1 MLDLTLYFLNAMW
14 RQFFPILD
22 WLPKYKKVHFSGD
35 FFAGLTVGVMLIPQG
50 MAYAMLAGLPP
61 IFGLYAAFV
70 PQLVYAFTGT
80 SRQLAVGPVAM
91 DSLLVAAGLSVLS
104 ISRIEDYISMA
115 VFLALFMGGIQLL
128 LGLLRMGFLVQ
139 LLSKP
144 VISGFTSAA
153 AIIIGMS
160 QFKHLLGVQVPSNN
174 QLHRLLMD
182 LFGQLGQT
190 NLFALGL
197 GIVAMAIIW
206 GFKKWK
212 PKFPGI
218 LVAVVLSILTVWI
231 TRWDLQGLR
240 IVGEVPQGLPDFQL
254 PLFDPALFKTL
265 LPTALT
271 LALIAF
277 LEAVSVAKAI
287 QEQHKDYEINAN
299 QELRALG
306 LSNIIGSFFQSYPT
320 TGGFS
325 RTALNHFAGAK
336 TGLSFLISAGVVAIT
351 LLFLTPLFYY
361 MPLTVLAALVIVAVS
376 SLIDLKY
383 PLVLFKTRMDEF
395 VLLSFTF
402 LTTLFVGITHGIL
415 LGVVLSLVLLLYRI
429 SNPHFAVLARIKGSN
444 LYRNIKRFASEVE
457 DRDDLIIIRFDAQLF
472 FGNRD
477 FFKKT
482 LLEALQE
489 KQATLKGLILNAESI
504 NYIDSSAL
512 DTLLA
517 IARTLKEKN
526 IRFMIAG
533 AIGPTRDI
541 LLKKEV
547 RKAIGTDNFFVS
559 TTHAVAAFD
568 GQSEDEA
575 LNKSISHQKNQ

>member
-1 MLDLTLYFLNAMW
+1 ML
-14 RQFFPILD
+14 RSFFPILD
-22 WLPKYKKVHFSGD
+22 WLPNYKKTHFSGD
-35 FFAGLTVGVMLIPQG
+35 LFAGLTVGVMLIPQG

-70 PQLVYAFTGT
+70 PQIIYAFTGT

-91 DSLLVAAGLSVLS
+91 DSLLVAAGLGALA
-104 ISRIEDYISMA
+104 ISKIEDYISMA
-115 VFLALFMGGIQLL
+115 VFLAFFMGAIQLL
-128 LGLLRMGFLVQ
+128 LGILRMGFLVQ

-144 VISGFTSAA
+144 VINGFTSAA

-174 QLHRLLMD
+174 RLHVLLINI
-182 LFGQLGQT
+182 FGQLDNT
-190 NLFALGL
+190 NVYALGL
-197 GIVAMAIIW
+197 GILSMIIIW
-206 GFKKWK
+206 GFKKWI

-218 LVAVVLSILTVWI
+218 LVAVVLSILVVYW
-231 TRWDLQGLR
+231 TRWDLNGLR
-240 IVGEVPQGLPDFQL
+240 IVGDVPEGLPAISFPRITMENIQ
-254 PLFDPALFKTL
+254 TL

-271 LALIAF
+271 LALVAF

-306 LSNIIGSFFQSYPT
+306 LSNIVGSFFQSYPT

-336 TGLSFLISAGVVAIT
+336 TGLSFLISAAVVATT

-361 MPLTVLAALVIVAVS
+361 MPLTTLAALVIVAVS

-383 PLVLFKTRMDEF
+383 PLVLLKTRMDEF
-395 VLLSFTF
+395 LLLNFTF
-402 LTTLFVGITHGIL
+402 LTTLFVGITQGIL
-415 LGVVLSLVLLLYRI
+415 FGVALSLVLLIYRI
-429 SNPHFAVLARIKGSN
+429 SNPHFAFLARIKGSSIFK
-444 LYRNIKRFASEVE
+444 NIERFPSEVE
-457 DRDDLIIIRFDAQLF
+457 DRDDLIIIRFDAPLF

-477 FFKKT
+477 FFKKII
-482 LLEALQE
+482 LEAASKK
-489 KQATLKGLILNAESI
+489 KQTLKAIILNAESI

-512 DTLLA
+512 DTLLEMV
-517 IARTLKEKN
+517 RVCKSNNT
-526 IRFMIAG
+526 RFIIAG
-533 AIGPTRDI
+533 AIGPARDV
-541 LLKKEV
+541 LLKKKV
-547 RKAIGTDNFFVS
+547 RKTIGSKNFFVS
-559 TTHAVAAFD
+559 IALAVAAFD
-568 GQSEDEA
+568 GQPLDES

>member
-22 WLPKYKKVHFSGD
+22 WLPTYKKVHFSGD

-190 NLFALGL
+190 NLFALGV

-218 LVAVVLSILTVWI
+218 LVAVVLSILTVWL

-336 TGLSFLISAGVVAIT
+336 TGLSFLISAGVVATT

-402 LTTLFVGITHGIL
+402 LTTLFVGITQGIL

>member
-1 MLDLTLYFLNAMW
+1 M
-14 RQFFPILD
+14 
-22 WLPKYKKVHFSGD
+22 
-35 FFAGLTVGVMLIPQG
+35 
-50 MAYAMLAGLPP
+50 
-61 IFGLYAAFV
+61 
-70 PQLVYAFTGT
+70 
-80 SRQLAVGPVAM
+80 
-91 DSLLVAAGLSVLS
+91 
-104 ISRIEDYISMA
+104 
-115 VFLALFMGGIQLL
+115 
-128 LGLLRMGFLVQ
+128 
-139 LLSKP
+139 
-144 VISGFTSAA
+144 
-153 AIIIGMS
+153 
-160 QFKHLLGVQVPSNN
+160 
-174 QLHRLLMD
+174 
-182 LFGQLGQT
+182 
-190 NLFALGL
+190 
-197 GIVAMAIIW
+197 
-206 GFKKWK
+206 
-212 PKFPGI
+212 
-218 LVAVVLSILTVWI
+218 SILTVWL

-325 RTALNHFAGAK
+325 RTALNYFAGAK
-336 TGLSFLISAGVVAIT
+336 TGLSFLISAGVVATT

-429 SNPHFAVLARIKGSN
+429 SNPHFAILARIKGSN

-489 KQATLKGLILNAESI
+489 KQAKLKGLILNAESI

>member
-1 MLDLTLYFLNAMW
+1 MLRSL
-14 RQFFPILD
+14 FPILD
-22 WLPKYKKVHFSGD
+22 WLPNYKKTHFSGD
-35 FFAGLTVGVMLIPQG
+35 LFAGLTVGVMLIPQG

-70 PQLVYAFTGT
+70 PQIIYAFTGT

-91 DSLLVAAGLSVLS
+91 DSLLVAAGLGALA
-104 ISRIEDYISMA
+104 ISKIEDYISMA
-115 VFLALFMGGIQLL
+115 VFLAFFMGAIQLL
-128 LGLLRMGFLVQ
+128 LGILRMGFLVQ

-144 VISGFTSAA
+144 VINGFTSAA

-174 QLHRLLMD
+174 RLHVLLID
-182 LFGQLGQT
+182 IFGQLDNT
-190 NLFALGL
+190 NVYVLGL
-197 GIVAMAIIW
+197 GILSMMIIW
-206 GFKKWK
+206 GFKKWI

-218 LVAVVLSILTVWI
+218 LVAVVLSILVVYW
-231 TRWDLQGLR
+231 TRWDLNGLR
-240 IVGEVPQGLPDFQL
+240 IVGDVPEGLPAISL
-254 PLFDPALFKTL
+254 PSITMENIQTL

-271 LALIAF
+271 LALVAF

-306 LSNIIGSFFQSYPT
+306 LSNIVGSFFQSYPT

-336 TGLSFLISAGVVAIT
+336 TGLSFLISAAVVATT

-361 MPLTVLAALVIVAVS
+361 MPLTTLAALVIVAVS

-383 PLVLFKTRMDEF
+383 PLVLLKTRMDEF
-395 VLLSFTF
+395 LLLNFTF
-402 LTTLFVGITHGIL
+402 LTTLFVGITQGIL
-415 LGVVLSLVLLLYRI
+415 FGVALSLVLLIYRI
-429 SNPHFAVLARIKGSN
+429 SNPHFAFLARIKGSSIFK
-444 LYRNIKRFASEVE
+444 NIERFPSEVE
-457 DRDDLIIIRFDAQLF
+457 DRDDLIIIRFDAPLF

-477 FFKKT
+477 FFKKII
-482 LLEALQE
+482 LEAASK
-489 KQATLKGLILNAESI
+489 KQQTLKAIILNAESI

-512 DTLLA
+512 DTLLEMV
-517 IARTLKEKN
+517 RVCKSNNT
-526 IRFMIAG
+526 RFIIAG
-533 AIGPTRDI
+533 AIGPARDV
-541 LLKKEV
+541 LLKKKV
-547 RKAIGTDNFFVS
+547 RKTIGSKNFFVS
-559 TTHAVAAFD
+559 IALAVAAFD
-568 GQSEDEA
+568 GQPLDES

>member
-1 MLDLTLYFLNAMW
+1 MLDLTLYFLNEMW

-182 LFGQLGQT
+182 LFGKLGQT
-190 NLFALGL
+190 NGFALGV
-197 GIVAMAIIW
+197 GIVGMAIIW

-218 LVAVVLSILTVWI
+218 LVAVVLSILTVWL

-240 IVGEVPQGLPDFQL
+240 IVGEVPRGLPDFQL

-265 LPTALT
+265 FPTALT

-336 TGLSFLISAGVVAIT
+336 TGLSFLISAGVVATT

-489 KQATLKGLILNAESI
+489 KQATLKGLIINAESI

-559 TTHAVAAFD
+559 TRHAVAAFD

>member
-1 MLDLTLYFLNAMW
+1 MLRSL
-14 RQFFPILD
+14 FPILD
-22 WLPKYKKVHFSGD
+22 WLPNYKKTHFSGD
-35 FFAGLTVGVMLIPQG
+35 LFAGLTVGVMLIPQG

-70 PQLVYAFTGT
+70 PQIIYAFTGT

-91 DSLLVAAGLSVLS
+91 DSLLVAAGLGALA
-104 ISRIEDYISMA
+104 ISKIEDYISMA
-115 VFLALFMGGIQLL
+115 VFLAFFMGAIQLL
-128 LGLLRMGFLVQ
+128 LGILRMGFLVQ

-144 VISGFTSAA
+144 VINGFTSAA

-174 QLHRLLMD
+174 RLHVLLID
-182 LFGQLGQT
+182 IFGQLDNT
-190 NLFALGL
+190 NFYALGL
-197 GIVAMAIIW
+197 GILSMMIIW
-206 GFKKWK
+206 GFKKWI

-218 LVAVVLSILTVWI
+218 LVAVVLSILVVYW
-231 TRWDLQGLR
+231 TRWDLNGLR
-240 IVGEVPQGLPDFQL
+240 IVGDVPEGLPAISL
-254 PLFDPALFKTL
+254 PSITMENIQTL

-271 LALIAF
+271 LALVAF

-306 LSNIIGSFFQSYPT
+306 LSNIVGSFFQSYPT

-336 TGLSFLISAGVVAIT
+336 TGLSFLISAAVVATT

-361 MPLTVLAALVIVAVS
+361 MPLTTLAALVIVAVS

-383 PLVLFKTRMDEF
+383 PLVLLKTRMDEF
-395 VLLSFTF
+395 LLLNFTF
-402 LTTLFVGITHGIL
+402 LTTLFVGITQGIL
-415 LGVVLSLVLLLYRI
+415 FGVALSLVLLIYRI
-429 SNPHFAVLARIKGSN
+429 SNPHFAFLARIKGSSIFK
-444 LYRNIKRFASEVE
+444 NIERFPSEVE
-457 DRDDLIIIRFDAQLF
+457 DRDDLIIIRFDAPLF

-477 FFKKT
+477 FFKKII
-482 LLEALQE
+482 LEAASK
-489 KQATLKGLILNAESI
+489 KQQTLKAIILNAESI

-512 DTLLA
+512 DTLLEMV
-517 IARTLKEKN
+517 RVCKSNNT
-526 IRFMIAG
+526 RFIIAG
-533 AIGPTRDI
+533 AIGPARDV
-541 LLKKEV
+541 LLKKKV
-547 RKAIGTDNFFVS
+547 RKTIGSKNFFVS
-559 TTHAVAAFD
+559 IALAVAAFD
-568 GQSEDEA
+568 GQPLDES

>member
-1 MLDLTLYFLNAMW
+1 ML
-14 RQFFPILD
+14 RSFFPILD
-22 WLPKYKKVHFSGD
+22 WLPNYKKTHFSGD
-35 FFAGLTVGVMLIPQG
+35 LFAGLTVGVMLIPQG

-70 PQLVYAFTGT
+70 PQVIYAFTGT

-91 DSLLVAAGLSVLS
+91 DSLLVAAGLGALA
-104 ISRIEDYISMA
+104 ISKIEDYISMA
-115 VFLALFMGGIQLL
+115 VFLAFFMGAIQLL
-128 LGLLRMGFLVQ
+128 LGILRMGFLVQ

-144 VISGFTSAA
+144 VINGFTSAA

-174 QLHRLLMD
+174 RLHVLLID
-182 LFGQLGQT
+182 IFGQLDNT
-190 NLFALGL
+190 NVYALGL
-197 GIVAMAIIW
+197 GILSMIIIW
-206 GFKKWK
+206 GFKKWI

-218 LVAVVLSILTVWI
+218 LVAVVLSILVVYW
-231 TRWDLQGLR
+231 TRWDLNGLR
-240 IVGEVPQGLPDFQL
+240 IVGDVPEGLPAISFPRITMENIQ
-254 PLFDPALFKTL
+254 TL

-271 LALIAF
+271 LALVAF

-306 LSNIIGSFFQSYPT
+306 LSNIVGSFFQSYPT

-336 TGLSFLISAGVVAIT
+336 TGLSFLISAAVVATT

-361 MPLTVLAALVIVAVS
+361 MPLTTLAALVIVAVS

-383 PLVLFKTRMDEF
+383 PLVLLKTRMDEF
-395 VLLSFTF
+395 LLLNFTF
-402 LTTLFVGITHGIL
+402 LTTLFVGITQGIL
-415 LGVVLSLVLLLYRI
+415 FGVALSLVLLIYRI
-429 SNPHFAVLARIKGSN
+429 SNPHFAFLARIKGSSIFK
-444 LYRNIKRFASEVE
+444 NIERFPSEVE
-457 DRDDLIIIRFDAQLF
+457 DRDDLIIIRFDAPLF

-477 FFKKT
+477 FFKKII
-482 LLEALQE
+482 LEAASK
-489 KQATLKGLILNAESI
+489 KQKTLKAIILNAESI

-512 DTLLA
+512 DTLLEMV
-517 IARTLKEKN
+517 RVCKSNNT
-526 IRFMIAG
+526 RFIIAG
-533 AIGPTRDI
+533 AIGPARDV
-541 LLKKEV
+541 LLKKKV
-547 RKAIGTDNFFVS
+547 RKTIGSKNFFVS
-559 TTHAVAAFD
+559 IALAVAAFD
-568 GQSEDEA
+568 GQPLDES

>member
-1 MLDLTLYFLNAMW
+1 ML
-14 RQFFPILD
+14 RSFFPILD
-22 WLPKYKKVHFSGD
+22 WLPNYKKTHFSGD
-35 FFAGLTVGVMLIPQG
+35 LFAGLTVGVMLIPQG

-70 PQLVYAFTGT
+70 PQIIYAFTGT

-91 DSLLVAAGLSVLS
+91 DSLLVAAGLGALA
-104 ISRIEDYISMA
+104 ISKIEDYISMA
-115 VFLALFMGGIQLL
+115 VFLAFFMGAIQLL
-128 LGLLRMGFLVQ
+128 LGILRMGFLVQ

-144 VISGFTSAA
+144 VINGFTSAA

-174 QLHRLLMD
+174 RLHVLLID
-182 LFGQLGQT
+182 IFGQLDNT
-190 NLFALGL
+190 NVYALGS
-197 GIVAMAIIW
+197 GILSMIIIW
-206 GFKKWK
+206 GFKKWI

-218 LVAVVLSILTVWI
+218 LVAVVLSILVVYW
-231 TRWDLQGLR
+231 TRWDLNGLR
-240 IVGEVPQGLPDFQL
+240 IVGDVPEGLPAISL
-254 PLFDPALFKTL
+254 PSITMENIQTL

-271 LALIAF
+271 LALVAF

-306 LSNIIGSFFQSYPT
+306 LSNIVGSFFQSYPT

-336 TGLSFLISAGVVAIT
+336 TGLSFLISAAVVATT

-361 MPLTVLAALVIVAVS
+361 MPLTTLAALVIVAVS

-383 PLVLFKTRMDEF
+383 PLVLLKTRMDEF
-395 VLLSFTF
+395 LLLNFTF
-402 LTTLFVGITHGIL
+402 LTTLFVGITQGIL
-415 LGVVLSLVLLLYRI
+415 FGVALSLVLLIFRI
-429 SNPHFAVLARIKGSN
+429 SNPHFAFLARIKGSSIFK
-444 LYRNIKRFASEVE
+444 NIERFPSEVE
-457 DRDDLIIIRFDAQLF
+457 DRDDLIIIRFDAPLF

-477 FFKKT
+477 FFKKII
-482 LLEALQE
+482 LEAASK
-489 KQATLKGLILNAESI
+489 KQQTLKAIILNAESI

-512 DTLLA
+512 DTLLEMV
-517 IARTLKEKN
+517 RVCKSNNT
-526 IRFMIAG
+526 RFIIAG
-533 AIGPTRDI
+533 AIGPARDV
-541 LLKKEV
+541 LLKKKV
-547 RKAIGTDNFFVS
+547 RKTIGSKNFFVS
-559 TTHAVAAFD
+559 IALAVAAFD
-568 GQSEDEA
+568 GQPLDES

>member
-190 NLFALGL
+190 NLFALGV

-218 LVAVVLSILTVWI
+218 LVAVVLSILTVWL

-336 TGLSFLISAGVVAIT
+336 TGLSFLISAGVVATT

>member
-1 MLDLTLYFLNAMW
+1 MLRSL
-14 RQFFPILD
+14 FPILD
-22 WLPKYKKVHFSGD
+22 WLPNYKKTHFSGD
-35 FFAGLTVGVMLIPQG
+35 LFAGLTVGVMLIPQG

-70 PQLVYAFTGT
+70 PQIIYAFTGT

-91 DSLLVAAGLSVLS
+91 DSLLVAAGLGALA
-104 ISRIEDYISMA
+104 ISKIEDYISMA
-115 VFLALFMGGIQLL
+115 VFLAFFMGAIQLL
-128 LGLLRMGFLVQ
+128 LGILRMGFLVQ

-144 VISGFTSAA
+144 VINGFTSAA

-174 QLHRLLMD
+174 RLHVLLID
-182 LFGQLGQT
+182 IFGQLDNT
-190 NLFALGL
+190 NVYALGL
-197 GIVAMAIIW
+197 GILSMMIIW
-206 GFKKWK
+206 GFKKWI

-218 LVAVVLSILTVWI
+218 LVAVVLSILVVYW
-231 TRWDLQGLR
+231 TRWDLNGLR
-240 IVGEVPQGLPDFQL
+240 IVGDVPEGLPAISL
-254 PLFDPALFKTL
+254 PSITMENIQTL

-271 LALIAF
+271 LALVAF

-306 LSNIIGSFFQSYPT
+306 LSNIVGSFFQSYPT

-336 TGLSFLISAGVVAIT
+336 TGLSFLISAAVVATT

-361 MPLTVLAALVIVAVS
+361 MPLTTLAALVIVAVS

-383 PLVLFKTRMDEF
+383 PLVLLKTRMDEF
-395 VLLSFTF
+395 LLLNFTF
-402 LTTLFVGITHGIL
+402 LTTLFVGITQGIL
-415 LGVVLSLVLLLYRI
+415 FGVALSLVLLIYRI
-429 SNPHFAVLARIKGSN
+429 SNPHFAFLARIKGSSIFK
-444 LYRNIKRFASEVE
+444 NIERFPSEVE
-457 DRDDLIIIRFDAQLF
+457 DRDDLIIIRFDAPLF

-477 FFKKT
+477 FFKKII
-482 LLEALQE
+482 LEAASK
-489 KQATLKGLILNAESI
+489 KQQTLKAIILNAESI

-512 DTLLA
+512 DTLLEMV
-517 IARTLKEKN
+517 RVCKSNNT
-526 IRFMIAG
+526 RFIIAG
-533 AIGPTRDI
+533 AIGPARDV
-541 LLKKEV
+541 LLKKKV
-547 RKAIGTDNFFVS
+547 RKTIGSKNFFVS
-559 TTHAVAAFD
+559 IALAVAAFD
-568 GQSEDEA
+568 GQPLDES

>member
-50 MAYAMLAGLPP
+50 MAYAMLAGIPP

-182 LFGQLGQT
+182 LFVQLGQT
-190 NLFALGL
+190 NLFALGV
-197 GIVAMAIIW
+197 GIVAIAIIW

-218 LVAVVLSILTVWI
+218 LVAVVLSILTVWL

-336 TGLSFLISAGVVAIT
+336 TGLSFLISAGVVATT

>member
-1 MLDLTLYFLNAMW
+1 ML
-14 RQFFPILD
+14 RSFFPILD
-22 WLPKYKKVHFSGD
+22 WLPNYKKTHFSGD
-35 FFAGLTVGVMLIPQG
+35 LFAGLTVGVMLIPQG

-70 PQLVYAFTGT
+70 PQIIYAFTGT

-91 DSLLVAAGLSVLS
+91 DSLLVAAGLGALA
-104 ISRIEDYISMA
+104 ISKIEDYIIMA
-115 VFLALFMGGIQLL
+115 VFLAFFMGAIQLL
-128 LGLLRMGFLVQ
+128 LGILRMGFLVQ

-144 VISGFTSAA
+144 VINGFTSAA

-174 QLHRLLMD
+174 RLHVLLID
-182 LFGQLGQT
+182 IFGQLENT
-190 NLFALGL
+190 NVYALGL
-197 GIVAMAIIW
+197 GILSMIIIW
-206 GFKKWK
+206 GFKKWI

-218 LVAVVLSILTVWI
+218 LVAVVLSILVVYW
-231 TRWDLQGLR
+231 TRWDLNGLR
-240 IVGEVPQGLPDFQL
+240 IVGDVPEGLPAISFPRITMENIQ
-254 PLFDPALFKTL
+254 TL

-271 LALIAF
+271 LALVAF

-306 LSNIIGSFFQSYPT
+306 LSNIVGSFFQSYPT

-336 TGLSFLISAGVVAIT
+336 TGLSFLISAAVVATT

-361 MPLTVLAALVIVAVS
+361 MPLTTLAALVIVAVS

-383 PLVLFKTRMDEF
+383 PLVLLKTRMDEF
-395 VLLSFTF
+395 LLLNFTF
-402 LTTLFVGITHGIL
+402 LTTLFVGITQGIL
-415 LGVVLSLVLLLYRI
+415 FGVALSLVLLIYRI
-429 SNPHFAVLARIKGSN
+429 SNPHFAFLARIKGSSIFK
-444 LYRNIKRFASEVE
+444 NIERFPSEVE
-457 DRDDLIIIRFDAQLF
+457 DRDDLIIIRFDAPLF

-477 FFKKT
+477 FFKKII
-482 LLEALQE
+482 LEAASK
-489 KQATLKGLILNAESI
+489 KQKTLKTIILNAESI

-512 DTLLA
+512 DTLLEMV
-517 IARTLKEKN
+517 RVCKSNNT
-526 IRFMIAG
+526 RFIIAG
-533 AIGPTRDI
+533 AIGPARDV
-541 LLKKEV
+541 LLKKKV
-547 RKAIGTDNFFVS
+547 RKTIGSKNFFVS
-559 TTHAVAAFD
+559 IALAVAAFD
-568 GQSEDEA
+568 GQPLDES

>member
-1 MLDLTLYFLNAMW
+1 MLDLTSYFLNAMW

-22 WLPKYKKVHFSGD
+22 WLPKYKKAHFSGD

-174 QLHRLLMD
+174 QLHRLLID

-218 LVAVVLSILTVWI
+218 LVAVVLSILTVWL

-325 RTALNHFAGAK
+325 RTALNYFAGAK
-336 TGLSFLISAGVVAIT
+336 TGLSFLISAGVVATT

-429 SNPHFAVLARIKGSN
+429 SNPHFAILGRIKGSN

-482 LLEALQE
+482 LLEVLLE

-547 RKAIGTDNFFVS
+547 QKAIGTDNFFVS

>member
-174 QLHRLLMD
+174 QLHRLLID

-190 NLFALGL
+190 NLFTLGL

-218 LVAVVLSILTVWI
+218 LVAVVLSILMVWL

-336 TGLSFLISAGVVAIT
+336 TGLSFLISAGVVATT

-526 IRFMIAG
+526 IQFMIAG

>member
-22 WLPKYKKVHFSGD
+22 WLPTYKKVHFSGD

-174 QLHRLLMD
+174 QLHRLLID

-218 LVAVVLSILTVWI
+218 LVAVVLSILTVWL

-336 TGLSFLISAGVVAIT
+336 TGLSFLISAGVVATT

-429 SNPHFAVLARIKGSN
+429 SNPHFAILGRIKGSN

>member
-1 MLDLTLYFLNAMW
+1 
-14 RQFFPILD
+14 
-22 WLPKYKKVHFSGD
+22 
-35 FFAGLTVGVMLIPQG
+35 
-50 MAYAMLAGLPP
+50 
-61 IFGLYAAFV
+61 
-70 PQLVYAFTGT
+70 
-80 SRQLAVGPVAM
+80 
-91 DSLLVAAGLSVLS
+91 
-104 ISRIEDYISMA
+104 
-115 VFLALFMGGIQLL
+115 
-128 LGLLRMGFLVQ
+128 
-139 LLSKP
+139 
-144 VISGFTSAA
+144 
-153 AIIIGMS
+153 
-160 QFKHLLGVQVPSNN
+160 
-174 QLHRLLMD
+174 
-182 LFGQLGQT
+182 
-190 NLFALGL
+190 
-197 GIVAMAIIW
+197 
-206 GFKKWK
+206 KKWK

-218 LVAVVLSILTVWI
+218 LVAVVLSILTVWL

-336 TGLSFLISAGVVAIT
+336 TGLSFLISAGVVATT

-429 SNPHFAVLARIKGSN
+429 SNPHFAILGRIKGSN

-489 KQATLKGLILNAESI
+489 KQAKLKGLILNAESI

-568 GQSEDEA
+568 RQSEDEA